1 MFNSNGVVGLKF
13 VTAPSENAFINYS
26 LHESTEITEQLY
38 SEVTVDRFVGDGSTV
53 ELSLS
58 EAPGNRLPLSHNIV
72 VKIDNKIL
80 YPGYTQHWYIES
92 GREYPLDRSQ
102 FPVSSL
108 SPDEVDVYVAG
119 KKLVLLNDYRWDF
132 TNTQVVLFDGV
143 GLIGDDLEVFVKKD
157 REYIFSE
164 NTRISLANV
173 NGTYIEGETVTIG
186 TDDSNTYTTIVKS
199 YNPANNILVLKGI
212 LEGLDLQ
219 IDTDNTIPVTG
230 QTSGALSNDILSVDQ
245 VEGGDTLILTDT
257 PAVDSLIDIYKFT
270 KHDIQYLQL
279 RTVVNATRSNLIV
292 DSEEY
297 YEFHRL
303 NKGLVKLRQP
313 AIGVEYLWVILNGE
327 LLTSSIDYK
336 LVKLDNY
343 IQITRNI
350 NVNDTIQV
358 IHFAGTWKLYQRA
371 NRKAWEAAIPIYNA
385 VILMKIIN
393 RPKWWVILLFIP
405 VINQLMFPMLW
416 IETARSFGFNK
427 RKDTALVLLTLGFY
441 LFFINYATNSTYKL
455 NRSLKPRTALGEW
468 VSSIAF
474 AIIAATLV
482 HTYVMQPY
490 TIPTSSLEKTLLVG
504 DYLFVSKFHYGAR
517 VPTTTIATPMLHD
530 SIPTAIIS
538 EKNTKSYL
546 NKPLLPYLR
555 IPGFQKI
562 KRNDIVVFNWP
573 VDTLVHWMDPSKG
586 TDFKPLDKKTN
597 YVKRCVGIAGD
608 TLEVRDGYVYIN
620 GKQNILPDRAKLQFY
635 NRVYSE
641 KGFSTQKLLRYTD
654 KEFERKSELRD
665 SILNKSRIKQEAEK
679 SLTQ

>member
-1 MFNSNGVVGLKF
+1 M
-13 VTAPSENAFINYS
+13 TFI
-26 LHESTEITEQLY
+26 EWFI
-38 SEVTVDRFVGDGSTV
+38 F
-53 ELSLS
+53 
-58 EAPGNRLPLSHNIV
+58 
-72 VKIDNKIL
+72 
-80 YPGYTQHWYIES
+80 
-92 GREYPLDRSQ
+92 
-102 FPVSSL
+102 F
-108 SPDEVDVYVAG
+108 
-119 KKLVLLNDYRWDF
+119 LV
-132 TNTQVVLFDGV
+132 
-143 GLIGDDLEVFVKKD
+143 
-157 REYIFSE
+157 
-164 NTRISLANV
+164 
-173 NGTYIEGETVTIG
+173 
-186 TDDSNTYTTIVKS
+186 
-199 YNPANNILVLKGI
+199 
-212 LEGLDLQ
+212 
-219 IDTDNTIPVTG
+219 
-230 QTSGALSNDILSVDQ
+230 
-245 VEGGDTLILTDT
+245 
-257 PAVDSLIDIYKFT
+257 
-270 KHDIQYLQL
+270 
-279 RTVVNATRSNLIV
+279 
-292 DSEEY
+292 
-297 YEFHRL
+297 
-303 NKGLVKLRQP
+303 
-313 AIGVEYLWVILNGE
+313 
-327 LLTSSIDYK
+327 
-336 LVKLDNY
+336 
-343 IQITRNI
+343 
-350 NVNDTIQV
+350 IQV
-358 IHFAGTWKLYQRA
+358 IHFAGTWKLYLRA

-405 VINQLMFPMLW
+405 VINQLMFPIVW

-441 LFFINYATNSTYKL
+441 LFFINYATNSTYKI

-546 NKPLLPYLR
+546 NKPLLPYVR

-635 NRVYSE
+635 NKVYSE
-641 KGFSTQKLLRYTD
+641 KGLSTQKLLRYTD
-654 KEFERKSELRD
+654 KEFERKFIINFTSQNQFEKVMRYATNNPEKIKDNQFIITTSDEGVPQWIINGYRLDIKEISTKIRKANITDEIAAKLRKDSEVDSVVKVINPKGNKGNNMFPQMTNLSWNTDNYGPIYIPKKGTTVPLNMNSIPFYERIIGDYENNELEVIGEHIFVNGKKSTSYTFKQDYYWMMGDNRQNSLDARSWGYVPFDHVVGKPVLIWFSINEGKIRWERLFTTVGGNGEPVSYLMYFLIAVAGYIGYSFLRK
-665 SILNKSRIKQEAEK
+665 NKKKVS
-679 SLTQ
+679 

>member
-1 MFNSNGVVGLKF
+1 M
-13 VTAPSENAFINYS
+13 TFI
-26 LHESTEITEQLY
+26 EWFI
-38 SEVTVDRFVGDGSTV
+38 F
-53 ELSLS
+53 
-58 EAPGNRLPLSHNIV
+58 
-72 VKIDNKIL
+72 
-80 YPGYTQHWYIES
+80 
-92 GREYPLDRSQ
+92 
-102 FPVSSL
+102 F
-108 SPDEVDVYVAG
+108 
-119 KKLVLLNDYRWDF
+119 LV
-132 TNTQVVLFDGV
+132 
-143 GLIGDDLEVFVKKD
+143 
-157 REYIFSE
+157 
-164 NTRISLANV
+164 
-173 NGTYIEGETVTIG
+173 
-186 TDDSNTYTTIVKS
+186 
-199 YNPANNILVLKGI
+199 
-212 LEGLDLQ
+212 
-219 IDTDNTIPVTG
+219 
-230 QTSGALSNDILSVDQ
+230 
-245 VEGGDTLILTDT
+245 
-257 PAVDSLIDIYKFT
+257 
-270 KHDIQYLQL
+270 
-279 RTVVNATRSNLIV
+279 
-292 DSEEY
+292 
-297 YEFHRL
+297 
-303 NKGLVKLRQP
+303 
-313 AIGVEYLWVILNGE
+313 
-327 LLTSSIDYK
+327 
-336 LVKLDNY
+336 
-343 IQITRNI
+343 
-350 NVNDTIQV
+350 IQV

-405 VINQLMFPMLW
+405 VINQLMFPILW

-441 LFFINYATNSTYKL
+441 LFFINYATNSTYTL

-620 GKQNILPDRAKLQFY
+620 GKQNILPGRAKLQFY
-635 NRVYSE
+635 NKVYSE
-641 KGFSTQKLLRYTD
+641 KGLSTQKLLRYTD
-654 KEFERKSELRD
+654 KEFERKFIINFTSQNQFEKVMRYATNNPEKIKDNQFIITTSDEGIPQWIINGYRLDIKEISTKIRKANITDEIAAKLRKDSEVDSVVKVINPKGNKGNNMFPQATNLSWNTDNYGPIYIPKKGTNVPLNMNSIPFYERIIEDYENNQLEVIGEHIFVNGKKSTSYTFKQDYYWMMGDNRQNSLDARSWGYVPFDHVVGKPVLIWFSINEGKIRWERLFTTVGGNGKPVSYLMYFLIALAGYIGYSFLRK
-665 SILNKSRIKQEAEK
+665 NKKKVS
-679 SLTQ
+679 

>member
-1 MFNSNGVVGLKF
+1 M
-13 VTAPSENAFINYS
+13 TFI
-26 LHESTEITEQLY
+26 EWFI
-38 SEVTVDRFVGDGSTV
+38 F
-53 ELSLS
+53 
-58 EAPGNRLPLSHNIV
+58 
-72 VKIDNKIL
+72 
-80 YPGYTQHWYIES
+80 
-92 GREYPLDRSQ
+92 
-102 FPVSSL
+102 F
-108 SPDEVDVYVAG
+108 
-119 KKLVLLNDYRWDF
+119 LV
-132 TNTQVVLFDGV
+132 
-143 GLIGDDLEVFVKKD
+143 
-157 REYIFSE
+157 
-164 NTRISLANV
+164 
-173 NGTYIEGETVTIG
+173 
-186 TDDSNTYTTIVKS
+186 
-199 YNPANNILVLKGI
+199 
-212 LEGLDLQ
+212 
-219 IDTDNTIPVTG
+219 
-230 QTSGALSNDILSVDQ
+230 
-245 VEGGDTLILTDT
+245 
-257 PAVDSLIDIYKFT
+257 
-270 KHDIQYLQL
+270 
-279 RTVVNATRSNLIV
+279 
-292 DSEEY
+292 
-297 YEFHRL
+297 
-303 NKGLVKLRQP
+303 
-313 AIGVEYLWVILNGE
+313 
-327 LLTSSIDYK
+327 
-336 LVKLDNY
+336 
-343 IQITRNI
+343 
-350 NVNDTIQV
+350 IQV
-358 IHFAGTWKLYQRA
+358 IHFTGTWKLYQRA

-405 VINQLMFPMLW
+405 VINQLMFPILW

-641 KGFSTQKLLRYTD
+641 KGLSTQKLLRYTD
-654 KEFERKSELRD
+654 KEFERKFIINFTSQNQFEKVMRYATNNPEKIKDNQFIITTSDEGIPQWIINGYRLDIKEISTKIRKANITDEIAAKLRKDSEVDSVVKVINPKGNKGNNMFPQATNLSWNTDNYGPIYIPKKGTTVPLNMNSIPFYERIIEDYENNQLEVIGEHIFVNGKKSTSYTFKQDYYWMMGDNRQNSLDARSWGYVPFDHVVGKPVLIWFSINEGKIRWERLFTTVGGNGKPVSYLMYFLIALAGYIGYSFLRK
-665 SILNKSRIKQEAEK
+665 NKKKGA
-679 SLTQ
+679 

>member
-1 MFNSNGVVGLKF
+1 M
-13 VTAPSENAFINYS
+13 TFI
-26 LHESTEITEQLY
+26 EWFI
-38 SEVTVDRFVGDGSTV
+38 F
-53 ELSLS
+53 
-58 EAPGNRLPLSHNIV
+58 
-72 VKIDNKIL
+72 
-80 YPGYTQHWYIES
+80 
-92 GREYPLDRSQ
+92 
-102 FPVSSL
+102 F
-108 SPDEVDVYVAG
+108 
-119 KKLVLLNDYRWDF
+119 LV
-132 TNTQVVLFDGV
+132 
-143 GLIGDDLEVFVKKD
+143 
-157 REYIFSE
+157 
-164 NTRISLANV
+164 
-173 NGTYIEGETVTIG
+173 
-186 TDDSNTYTTIVKS
+186 
-199 YNPANNILVLKGI
+199 
-212 LEGLDLQ
+212 
-219 IDTDNTIPVTG
+219 
-230 QTSGALSNDILSVDQ
+230 
-245 VEGGDTLILTDT
+245 
-257 PAVDSLIDIYKFT
+257 
-270 KHDIQYLQL
+270 
-279 RTVVNATRSNLIV
+279 
-292 DSEEY
+292 
-297 YEFHRL
+297 
-303 NKGLVKLRQP
+303 
-313 AIGVEYLWVILNGE
+313 
-327 LLTSSIDYK
+327 
-336 LVKLDNY
+336 
-343 IQITRNI
+343 
-350 NVNDTIQV
+350 IQV
-358 IHFAGTWKLYQRA
+358 IHFTGTWKLYQRA

-405 VINQLMFPMLW
+405 VINQLMFPILW

-455 NRSLKPRTALGEW
+455 NRSLKPRTAFGEW

-530 SIPTAIIS
+530 SIPTAIVS

-641 KGFSTQKLLRYTD
+641 KGLSTQKLLRYTD
-654 KEFERKSELRD
+654 KEFERKFIINFTSQNQFEKVMRYATNNPEKIKDNQFIITTSDEGIPQWIINGYRLDIKEISTKIRKANITDEIAAKLRKDSEVDSVVKVINPKGNKGNNMFPQGTNLSWNTDNYGPIYIPKKGTTVSLNMNSIPFYERIIEDYENNQLEVIGEHIFVNGKKSTSYTFKQDYYWMMGDNRQNSLDARSWGYVPFDHVVGKPVLIWFSINEGEIRWERLFTTVGGNGKPVSYLMYFLIALAGYIGYSFLRK
-665 SILNKSRIKQEAEK
+665 NKKKVS
-679 SLTQ
+679 

>member
-1 MFNSNGVVGLKF
+1 M
-13 VTAPSENAFINYS
+13 TFI
-26 LHESTEITEQLY
+26 EWFI
-38 SEVTVDRFVGDGSTV
+38 F
-53 ELSLS
+53 
-58 EAPGNRLPLSHNIV
+58 
-72 VKIDNKIL
+72 
-80 YPGYTQHWYIES
+80 
-92 GREYPLDRSQ
+92 
-102 FPVSSL
+102 F
-108 SPDEVDVYVAG
+108 
-119 KKLVLLNDYRWDF
+119 LV
-132 TNTQVVLFDGV
+132 
-143 GLIGDDLEVFVKKD
+143 
-157 REYIFSE
+157 
-164 NTRISLANV
+164 
-173 NGTYIEGETVTIG
+173 
-186 TDDSNTYTTIVKS
+186 
-199 YNPANNILVLKGI
+199 
-212 LEGLDLQ
+212 
-219 IDTDNTIPVTG
+219 
-230 QTSGALSNDILSVDQ
+230 
-245 VEGGDTLILTDT
+245 
-257 PAVDSLIDIYKFT
+257 
-270 KHDIQYLQL
+270 
-279 RTVVNATRSNLIV
+279 
-292 DSEEY
+292 
-297 YEFHRL
+297 
-303 NKGLVKLRQP
+303 
-313 AIGVEYLWVILNGE
+313 
-327 LLTSSIDYK
+327 
-336 LVKLDNY
+336 
-343 IQITRNI
+343 
-350 NVNDTIQV
+350 IQV
-358 IHFAGTWKLYQRA
+358 IHFAGTWKLYLRA

-405 VINQLMFPMLW
+405 VINQLMFPILW

-517 VPTTTIATPMLHD
+517 VPTTAIATPMLHD

-641 KGFSTQKLLRYTD
+641 KGLSTQKLLRYTD
-654 KEFERKSELRD
+654 KEFERKFIINFTSQNQFEKVMRYATNNPEKIKDNQFIITTSDEGIPQWIINGYRLDIKEISTKIRKANITDEIAAKLRKDSEVDSVVKVINPKGNKGNNMFPQATNLSWNTDNYGPIYIPKKGTTVPLNMNSIPFYERIIEDYENNQLEVIGEHIFVNGKKSTSYTFKQDYYWMMGDNRQNSLDARSWGYVPFDHVVGKPVLIWFSINEGKIRWERLFTTVGGNGEPVSYLMYFLIAVAGYIGYSFLRK
-665 SILNKSRIKQEAEK
+665 NKKKVS
-679 SLTQ
+679 

>member
-1 MFNSNGVVGLKF
+1 M
-13 VTAPSENAFINYS
+13 TFI
-26 LHESTEITEQLY
+26 EWFI
-38 SEVTVDRFVGDGSTV
+38 F
-53 ELSLS
+53 
-58 EAPGNRLPLSHNIV
+58 
-72 VKIDNKIL
+72 
-80 YPGYTQHWYIES
+80 
-92 GREYPLDRSQ
+92 
-102 FPVSSL
+102 F
-108 SPDEVDVYVAG
+108 
-119 KKLVLLNDYRWDF
+119 LV
-132 TNTQVVLFDGV
+132 
-143 GLIGDDLEVFVKKD
+143 
-157 REYIFSE
+157 
-164 NTRISLANV
+164 
-173 NGTYIEGETVTIG
+173 
-186 TDDSNTYTTIVKS
+186 
-199 YNPANNILVLKGI
+199 
-212 LEGLDLQ
+212 
-219 IDTDNTIPVTG
+219 
-230 QTSGALSNDILSVDQ
+230 
-245 VEGGDTLILTDT
+245 
-257 PAVDSLIDIYKFT
+257 
-270 KHDIQYLQL
+270 
-279 RTVVNATRSNLIV
+279 
-292 DSEEY
+292 
-297 YEFHRL
+297 
-303 NKGLVKLRQP
+303 
-313 AIGVEYLWVILNGE
+313 
-327 LLTSSIDYK
+327 
-336 LVKLDNY
+336 
-343 IQITRNI
+343 
-350 NVNDTIQV
+350 IQV
-358 IHFAGTWKLYQRA
+358 IHFAGTWKLYLRA

-405 VINQLMFPMLW
+405 VINQLMFPIVW

-468 VSSIAF
+468 ISSIAF

-530 SIPTAIIS
+530 SIPTAIVS

-635 NRVYSE
+635 NKVYSK
-641 KGFSTQKLLRYTD
+641 KGLSTQKLLRYTD
-654 KEFERKSELRD
+654 KEFERKFIINFSSQSQIEKVMRYAVNNPKKIKDNEFIITTSDEGFPQWIINGYRLDIKEISTKIRKANITDEIAAKLRKDSEVDSVVKVINPRGNKGNNMFPQATNLSWNTDNYGPIYIPKKGTTVPLNMNSIPFYERIIDDYENNQLEVIGEHIFINGKKTTSYTFKQDYYWMMGDNRQNSLDARSWGYVPFDHVVGKPVLIWFSINEGKIRWERLFTTVGGNGEPVSYLMYFLIAVAGYIGYSFLRK
-665 SILNKSRIKQEAEK
+665 NKKKVS
-679 SLTQ
+679 